1 MMQSLPQPEQT
12 IDMLLATTKQRL
24 AHLLRLHALWRFG
37 LLASIAAILF
47 LATTAGP
54 LPVPSASN
62 DKVNHLIAFLELTLL
77 VRLGWPG
84 LKPLYFIPL
93 LLGFGML
100 IEIVQAS
107 LPYREFSLA
116 DVAADAAGIATGM
129 LIWPW
134 LKKFSTLH

>member
-1 MMQSLPQPEQT
+1 
-12 IDMLLATTKQRL
+12 MLLATTKQRF
-24 AHLLRLHALWRFG
+24 AQLLRLRFLWRLA

-54 LPVPSASN
+54 LPVPSAPS

-77 VRLGWPG
+77 VRLGWPQ
-84 LKPLYFIPL
+84 LKPLHFIPL

-100 IEIVQAS
+100 IEIVQAT
-107 LPYREFSLA
+107 LPYRDFSLA
-116 DVAADAAGIATGM
+116 DVAADAAGIAAGM

-134 LKKFSTLH
+134 LKKFSSQY

>member
-1 MMQSLPQPEQT
+1 MMRSLPHLEQT
-12 IDMLLATTKQRL
+12 TDMLLATTKQRL
-24 AHLLRLHALWRFG
+24 AQLLRLRALWKFA

-54 LPVPSASN
+54 LPVPSAPS

-77 VRLGWPG
+77 MRLGWPQ

-100 IEIVQAS
+100 IEIVQAT
-107 LPYREFSLA
+107 LPYRDFSLA
-116 DVAADAAGIATGM
+116 DVAADATGIAAGM

-134 LKKFSTLH
+134 LQKFNARY

>member
-1 MMQSLPQPEQT
+1 MMRSLPHLEQT
-12 IDMLLATTKQRL
+12 TDMLLATTKQRL
-24 AHLLRLHALWRFG
+24 AQLLRLRALWKFA

-47 LATTAGP
+47 LATTTGP
-54 LPVPSASN
+54 LPVPSAPS

-77 VRLGWPG
+77 MRLGWPQ

-100 IEIVQAS
+100 IEIVQAT
-107 LPYREFSLA
+107 LPYRDFSLA
-116 DVAADAAGIATGM
+116 DVAADAAGIAAGM

-134 LKKFSTLH
+134 LQKFSVQY

>member
-12 IDMLLATTKQRL
+12 IDMLLATTKQWL
-24 AHLLRLHALWRFG
+24 AQLLRLCILWRFA

-54 LPVPSASN
+54 LPVPSSPS

-77 VRLGWPG
+77 MRLGWPQ
-84 LKPLYFIPL
+84 LKPLYFVPL
-93 LLGFGML
+93 LLGFGLL
-100 IEIVQAS
+100 IEIVQAT
-107 LPYREFSLA
+107 LPYRDFSLA
-116 DVAADAAGIATGM
+116 DVAADAVGIAAGM

-134 LKKFSTLH
+134 LQKFSARH